1 MDKLVCQIKGH
12 IQPFERTLAMQEMRA
27 LTNGPVVPLDGD
39 IETAKSFSIAS
50 DSNIET
56 LKSSLAF
63 WHSVGDD
70 NDALTDQL
78 RSEATQVI
86 ARNRNGVK
94 ISHQTVPDMV
104 PFHLPNRRHLRYA
117 THGIHEYRGK
127 FFPQLVRALMN
138 IAQLGQDA
146 RILDPM
152 CGSGTTLVEAR
163 LSGRDSLGID
173 MNPLSV
179 FMSDVKCRSLALDS
193 SSLTSAF
200 DMLKKAVLAP
210 LPDRL
215 GIGRSVSLAQRDQ
228 IYLERWFSNLAIIE
242 LDHIADAIDRI
253 VVEST
258 LKDFYRI
265 ALSNILRKV
274 SWQKDEDLRVRR
286 DEKDFVQ
293 GEAIRLF
300 LDEAARTSKTVATFL
315 AERRTE
321 QLGRYEVMEGDARNA
336 AVSYSNVAGKV
347 DAVITSP
354 PYATALPYLDTD
366 RLSLIYL
373 GLLPR
378 EQHRARDS
386 RMIGNREISSRE
398 RDALWTHY
406 GRNRLDLPEPTRDM
420 IDKIDLLNREG
431 SVGFRRMNL
440 STLLS
445 KYFFDMRDVI
455 WQMYE
460 LLRIGGTMFLVV
472 GSNRTKAGN
481 EPVVIDT
488 PDHLAMIASEIGFQQ
503 SDDVAME
510 MLVPRSIFRKNAVKS
525 ERILKFEKS
534 Q

>member
-1 MDKLVCQIKGH
+1 MGRLICQIKGH

-27 LTNGPVVPLDGD
+27 LTNGSIVPLDGD
-39 IETAKSFSIAS
+39 FETAKSFSIAS

-78 RSEATQVI
+78 RSEATQII
-86 ARNRNGVK
+86 ARNRNGAT
-94 ISHQTVPDMV
+94 ISHHTVSDMV

-163 LSGRDSLGID
+163 LSGRNSIGID

-193 SSLTSAF
+193 SSLTNAF
-200 DMLKKAVLAP
+200 NTLEKAVLAP
-210 LPDRL
+210 LSE
-215 GIGRSVSLAQRDQ
+215 RSGSRRSASLAQQDRN
-228 IYLERWFSNLAIIE
+228 YLERWFSDLAVIE
-242 LDHIADAIDRI
+242 LDHIADTIDRLA
-253 VVEST
+253 VKAT
-258 LKDFYRI
+258 LKDFYRLV
-265 ALSNILRKV
+265 LSNILRKV

-286 DEKDFVQ
+286 EEKDFVQ

-300 LDEAARTSKTVATFL
+300 LDEAERTSKTVATFL
-315 AERRTE
+315 AERRPE
-321 QLGRYEVMEGDARNA
+321 QLGRYEVKEGDARSAVA
-336 AVSYSNVAGKV
+336 ACSDIAGKV

-386 RMIGNREISSRE
+386 RMIGNREISPRE
-398 RDALWTHY
+398 REAIWAY
-406 GRNRLDLPEPTRDM
+406 YERNRLDLPEPTSDM
-420 IDKIDLLNREG
+420 IEKIDSLNREG

-440 STLLS
+440 AALLS
-445 KYFFDMRDVI
+445 KYFFDMRDVVQ
-455 WQMYE
+455 QMHE

-472 GSNRTKAGN
+472 GSNHTKAGT

-488 PDHLAMIASEIGFQQ
+488 PDHLAMIASEIGFEQ

-525 ERILKFEKS
+525 ERILKFEKT